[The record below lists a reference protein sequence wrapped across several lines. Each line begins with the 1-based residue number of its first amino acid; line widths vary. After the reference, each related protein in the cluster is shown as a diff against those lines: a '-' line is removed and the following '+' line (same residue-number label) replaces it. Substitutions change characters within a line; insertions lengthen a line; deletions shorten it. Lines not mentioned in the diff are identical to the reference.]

1 MAQGDIIRSKTFI
14 ATKASVDCHKG
25 VVMADMLDRQSN
37 RLHFHKRV
45 DGEFVFDAFYLK
57 DRVKGN
63 TDAELKNIIDVI
75 KLLKQHGVTIIYS
88 AENEGKTIT

>member
-14 ATKASVDCHKG
+14 VAKASVDCHKD
-25 VVMADMLDRQSN
+25 VVMADMFDRQSN
-37 RLHFHKRV
+37 RLHFHKTA
-45 DGEFVFDAFYLK
+45 DGEFVFDAFYLR

-63 TDAELKNIIDVI
+63 TDAELKNIIDVT

-88 AENEGKTIT
+88 AENEGRTTT